1 MKNKLKI
8 VIGSDHGG
16 FEYKKAVIKE
26 LQNDGYEV
34 VDVGTN
40 SKESCNYA
48 EFAIKAA
55 NMVSLKVADY
65 GVLICNSGEGVAIA
79 ANKVKNV
86 RCGIGYNDEV
96 SMLIKQ
102 HNNANMISFGAHF
115 TSLEDVIKRIKIF
128 LNTDFEG
135 GRHEVRVQTITNY
148 ENK

>member
-16 FEYKKAVIKE
+16 FEYKKEVIKE

-34 VDVGTN
+34 IDVGTN

-55 NMVSLKVADY
+55 NMVFLKEADY

-135 GRHEVRVQTITNY
+135 GRHEARVQTITNY